1 MCTARTRSA
10 DLGVLVRQVHQAGSN
25 AKGTGPTTRGYLDLV
40 DQELPEPEP
49 DERVTSREQD
59 AVRLLLLI
67 DGACEGV
74 SNADRADPG
83 LETAVGVVRTQVRL
97 QKLDFWLRN
106 PDYLADE
113 LLTKHESSGE
123 ARLLE
128 LAGQI
133 LDSEEPEVRSYPMLR
148 YHFGA
153 YEPLDDA
160 LAVLRSAGLVARRR
174 RGTVARVRQHDYFL
188 LMPGRTVAR
197 EMIRQAPAFQY
208 YVDRIGLVLDLADG
222 RGGSQ
227 LKKQQY
233 LQREYA
239 EAARGDRIGSV
250 STRAR
255 ARLAQLRRQA
265 AGEDIET
272 GEHG

>member
-1 MCTARTRSA
+1 M
-10 DLGVLVRQVHQAGSN
+10 
-25 AKGTGPTTRGYLDLV
+25 
-40 DQELPEPEP
+40 DQGLSKPED

-67 DGACEGV
+67 DGACEPV
-74 SNADRADPG
+74 SDADLAEPG
-83 LETAVGVVRTQVRL
+83 LDTAVGVVRTQVRL

-113 LLTKHESSGE
+113 LLTKYEASGE

-148 YHFGA
+148 HHFGA

-160 LAVLRSAGLVARRR
+160 LAVLRSAGLLVRRR
-174 RGTVARVRQHDYFL
+174 RGTVNRVRQHDYFL
-188 LMPGRTVAR
+188 LMSGRTVAR
-197 EMIRQAPAFQY
+197 EMLQQVPAFQY
-208 YVDRIGLVLDLADG
+208 YVDRVGLVLDLADG

-227 LKKQQY
+227 LKRQQY

-239 EAARGDRIGSV
+239 EAARGDRIGPV
-250 STRAR
+250 SARAR
-255 ARLAQLRRQA
+255 ARLEGLRSQTMS
-265 AGEDIET
+265 GHTETED
-272 GEHG
+272 HG

>member
-1 MCTARTRSA
+1 M
-10 DLGVLVRQVHQAGSN
+10 DQGS
-25 AKGTGPTTRGYLDLV
+25 
-40 DQELPEPEP
+40 QLPDA

-67 DGACEGV
+67 DGVCESV
-74 SNADRADPG
+74 PEVDLAQPG
-83 LETAVGVVRTQVRL
+83 LGEAVGVVRTQVRL

-113 LLTKHESSGE
+113 LLTKYEESGE
-123 ARLLE
+123 RRLLE
-128 LAGQI
+128 LAGLI
-133 LDSEEPEVRSYPMLR
+133 LDSEEPEVRRYPMLR
-148 YHFGA
+148 HHFGA

-160 LAVLRSAGLVARRR
+160 LAVLRSAGLLVRRR
-174 RGTVARVRQHDYFL
+174 RGTVNRVRQHDYYL
-188 LMPGRTVAR
+188 LAAGRDVAR
-197 EMIRQAPAFQY
+197 ELIREASDFQY
-208 YVDRIGLVLDLADG
+208 YVDRVALVLDLADG

-250 STRAR
+250 SVRAR
-255 ARLAQLRRQA
+255 ARLETLRQA
-265 AGEDIET
+265 CAAAQEGLIDD
-272 GEHG
+272 

>member
-1 MCTARTRSA
+1 
-10 DLGVLVRQVHQAGSN
+10 
-25 AKGTGPTTRGYLDLV
+25 V
-40 DQELPEPEP
+40 DQGVAHPEAA
-49 DERVTSREQD
+49 ERVTSREQD

-67 DGACEGV
+67 DGASEPV
-74 SNADRADPG
+74 SDAERADPG
-83 LETAVGVVRTQVRL
+83 LESAVGVVRTQVRL

-113 LLTKHESSGE
+113 LLTKYEATTE

-128 LAGQI
+128 LAGRI
-133 LDSEEPEVRSYPMLR
+133 LDSEEPEVRCYPMLR
-148 YHFGA
+148 HHFGA

-174 RGTVARVRQHDYFL
+174 RGTVNRVRQHDYFL
-188 LMPGRTVAR
+188 LEAGRKVAR
-197 EMIRQAPAFQY
+197 EALQEAPEFQY
-208 YVDRIGLVLDLADG
+208 YVDRVQLVLDLADG
-222 RGGSQ
+222 RGGNQ

-250 STRAR
+250 SVRAR
-255 ARLAQLRRQA
+255 ARLEELRKQA
-265 AGEDIET
+265 RNGDTEAGD
-272 GEHG
+272 HG